1 MFVGSGNETEI
12 RIGAEIMTKRLIAM
26 TVATLLM
33 TASSYSQK
41 PVFDQRNYN
50 VAKETAKTTNKIL
63 DTNKDVLKT
72 VNETLKA
79 VTGERGNVAGQ
90 LNNIAI
96 GNGFSVSSIPSF
108 DNVLSGGVP
117 NFGNLSPEITKY
129 TTTFINGLKLVKSLS
144 GKQNSGLAQD
154 KSYEE
159 MVRSVMSVS
168 ALVTGAQQ
176 GVSTRRQLLEAA
188 SAKIGTATDVKGS
201 IDQNTQLQ
209 VQTGLTTNELIGV
222 MNGAVQSLQAENQR
236 KLTEISQTKKFLT
249 YDPTK

>member
-1 MFVGSGNETEI
+1 MMKKQLFTAAIV
-12 RIGAEIMTKRLIAM
+12 
-26 TVATLLM
+26 TLFLCESVY
-33 TASSYSQK
+33 AQK
-41 PVFDQRNYN
+41 AVFDQRNYN
-50 VAKETAKTTNKIL
+50 VAKDTAKTTDKIL

-96 GNGFSVSSIPSF
+96 GNGFSVASMPSF

-117 NFGNLSPEITKY
+117 NFGGLSPDIQRY
-129 TTTFINGLKLVKSLS
+129 TTAFINGLKLVKSLS

-176 GVSTRRQLLEAA
+176 GVNTRRQSLEAA
-188 SAKIGTATDVKGS
+188 STKIGTASDVKGS

-249 YDPTK
+249 YDPSK